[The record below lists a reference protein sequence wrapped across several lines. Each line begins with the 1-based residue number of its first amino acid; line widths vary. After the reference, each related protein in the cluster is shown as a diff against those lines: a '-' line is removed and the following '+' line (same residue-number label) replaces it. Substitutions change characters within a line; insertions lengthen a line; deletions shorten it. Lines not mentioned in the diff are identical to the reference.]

1 MCPTSSQTT
10 TTTTMPPPPPFPL
23 PVHLVRMIYQYD
35 TTYRHAFN
43 VCLLELM
50 LLFHRYEQVRR
61 VFRRLRR
68 DRLVFQLY
76 SAGGVNVIMG
86 LRV

>member
-1 MCPTSSQTT
+1 
-10 TTTTMPPPPPFPL
+10 
-23 PVHLVRMIYQYD
+23 MIYQYD
-35 TTYRHAFN
+35 ATYRHAFN

-50 LLFHRYEQVRR
+50 LLFHRYERVRR

>member
-1 MCPTSSQTT
+1 MCRTSSQ

-23 PVHLVRMIYQYD
+23 PLHLVRMIYQYD
-35 TTYRHAFN
+35 ATYRHAFN

-50 LLFHRYEQVRR
+50 LLFHRYERVRR